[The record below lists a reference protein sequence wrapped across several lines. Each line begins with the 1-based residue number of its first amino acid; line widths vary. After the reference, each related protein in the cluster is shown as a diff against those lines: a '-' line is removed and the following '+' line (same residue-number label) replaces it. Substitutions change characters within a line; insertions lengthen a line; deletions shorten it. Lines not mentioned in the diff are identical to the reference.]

1 MDMEGVPSERI
12 VVHVE
17 NEFDFQKKTEK
28 RCDRLLFFIIVKP
41 TINFTLAR
49 LGNLASER
57 VYSRNCCSLKCKHIF
72 GLYYNTDKRLVAVPI
87 ELKSGKAEESDVVE
101 QLENSLKFAEK
112 IAAST
117 STSQTE
123 YCPVLFQGRGIK
135 WSSPS
140 RLKQLRVRFR
150 GKNLQVLRGKCG
162 GKKHL
167 VNLLTNSGYL

>member
-17 NEFDFQKKTEK
+17 NESDFQKKTEK
-28 RCDRLLFFIIVKP
+28 RCDRLLFFMNNEK
-41 TINFTLAR
+41 
-49 LGNLASER
+49 S
-57 VYSRNCCSLKCKHIF
+57 
-72 GLYYNTDKRLVAVPI
+72 LVAVPI

-140 RLKQLRVRFR
+140 GLKQLRVRFR
-150 GKNLQVLRGKCG
+150 GKNLQVLRGKRG

>member
-28 RCDRLLFFIIVKP
+28 RCDRLLFFMNNEK
-41 TINFTLAR
+41 
-49 LGNLASER
+49 S
-57 VYSRNCCSLKCKHIF
+57 
-72 GLYYNTDKRLVAVPI
+72 LVAVPI

-123 YCPVLFQGRGIK
+123 YCPVLFQGRG
-135 WSSPS
+135 
-140 RLKQLRVRFR
+140 L
-150 GKNLQVLRGKCG
+150 
-162 GKKHL
+162 
-167 VNLLTNSGYL
+167 SGVAPAG